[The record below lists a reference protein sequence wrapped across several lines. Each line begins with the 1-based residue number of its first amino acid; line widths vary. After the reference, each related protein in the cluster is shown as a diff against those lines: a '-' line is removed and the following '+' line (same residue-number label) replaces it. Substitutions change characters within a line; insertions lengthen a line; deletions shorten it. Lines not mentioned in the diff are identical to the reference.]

1 MASGLTGEP
10 AANAFRG
17 GPQMDRTTRIVLNR
31 IEYATM
37 KDYPSMQRTIVITGS
52 TSGMGLVSRNLLE
65 RSGARI
71 IGVSNTSGAEITADL
86 STDQGVDSAVAEII
100 RLCDGR
106 LDGVFANAGVDGE
119 NSDLVF
125 GLNYF
130 GVIRLLEKLRPL
142 LAESADARV
151 LINASNSVVITPGIP
166 EGPVEALLRFDRAA
180 AKQLIAATPHWTY
193 QTSKT
198 AITRWARK
206 AAAGNDWAGSG
217 ISMNIIAP
225 GPVMTPLLEH
235 DMQDPRKAAGING
248 LPKPLGEFVKPEN
261 VASLVKFLLMDD
273 SRFIVG
279 QYLIIDGGN
288 EAIWRHADYPSTWNI
303 TAEEFMKKIS

>member
-1 MASGLTGEP
+1 
-10 AANAFRG
+10 
-17 GPQMDRTTRIVLNR
+17 
-31 IEYATM
+31 
-37 KDYPSMQRTIVITGS
+37 MQRTIVITGS
-52 TSGMGLVSRNLLE
+52 SSGMGLTSRTLLE
-65 RSGARI
+65 QSGARI
-71 IGVSNTSGAEITADL
+71 IGVSKTPGEEVTADL
-86 STDQGVDSAVAEII
+86 STDQGVDAAVAEII
-100 RLCDGR
+100 RLCDGK
-106 LDGVFANAGVDGE
+106 LDGVFANAGVDSE

-180 AKQLIAATPHWTY
+180 AKEAIAATPKWTY

-198 AITRWARK
+198 AISRWARK
-206 AAAGNDWAGSG
+206 AAPGNDWAGSG
-217 ISMNIIAP
+217 ISMNILAP
-225 GPVMTPLLEH
+225 GAVMTALLEK
-235 DMQDPRKAAGING
+235 DMQDPRKAAGINS
-248 LPKPLGEFVKPEN
+248 LPKPLGELPKPEN

-279 QYLIIDGGN
+279 QYLIIDGGT
-288 EAIWRHADYPSTWNI
+288 EVTWKHADYPSTWNI
-303 TAEEFMKKIS
+303 TAEEYMKKVT